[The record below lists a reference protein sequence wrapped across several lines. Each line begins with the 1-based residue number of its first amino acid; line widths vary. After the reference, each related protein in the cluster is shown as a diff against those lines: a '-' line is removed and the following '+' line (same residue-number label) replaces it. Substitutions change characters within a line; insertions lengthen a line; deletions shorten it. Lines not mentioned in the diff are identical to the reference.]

1 MATLLPIFVFAQIIL
16 IPGLNT
22 WVDTFTVYDNIILHI
37 MMSEKIDYFNPTILT
52 LMLNVVGAPIIL
64 IYIFVRI
71 VKCSFGTSRW
81 ITKKLHLTPV
91 MNLVLFRN
99 DKQFYELKVY

>member
-71 VKCSFGTSRW
+71 VKWSFVSARW